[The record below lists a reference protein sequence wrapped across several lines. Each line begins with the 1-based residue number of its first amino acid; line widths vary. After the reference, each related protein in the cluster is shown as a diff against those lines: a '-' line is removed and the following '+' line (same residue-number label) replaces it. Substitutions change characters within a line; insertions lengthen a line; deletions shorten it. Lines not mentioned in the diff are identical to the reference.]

1 MFAPTK
7 TWRRWHRKINVTE
20 KRHALVSAI
29 SASAVPALV
38 MARGHRIEQ
47 VAEIPLVVDNK
58 AVGGVAKTK
67 AAESFLKSVNAFDD
81 VEKVVDSRRLRAGKG
96 KLRNRRHV
104 QRRGPLVVFS
114 EKGPMVKAFRNIP
127 GIELVNVDHLN
138 LLLLAPGGHLGRFV
152 IWTKDAFEKLDK
164 IYGTY
169 KKTSSKKGYKLL
181 RPMMTNAD
189 LGRIINSDEVQNAI
203 RPKRSIRRLPEKRNA
218 LKNAKALARLNP
230 HGLSVKRSATV
241 AHERQTKKRA
251 ELLEKKRKGETVA
264 VTDADKKKKADA
276 KAQSKKTFKKTKA
289 YRTALKA

>member
-7 TWRRWHRKINVTE
+7 TWRRWHRKINTTE

-29 SASAVPALV
+29 SASGVPALV
-38 MARGHRIEQ
+38 MARGHRIDQ
-47 VAEIPLVVDNK
+47 VAEIPLVLDTK
-58 AVGGVAKTK
+58 AVSSIDKTSK
-67 AAESFLKSVNAFDD
+67 AQALLKSINAFAD
-81 VEKVVDSRRLRAGKG
+81 VEKVIDSKGLRAGKG
-96 KLRNRRHV
+96 KLRNRRYV

-114 EKGPMVKAFRNIP
+114 EKGPMVKALRNIP
-127 GIELVNVDHLN
+127 GVELINVNYLN

-169 KKTSSKKGYKLL
+169 KKTSSKVGYKLP
-181 RPMMTNAD
+181 RPIMTNAD
-189 LGRIINSDEVQNAI
+189 LGRIINSDEIQRAI
-203 RPKRSIRRLPEKRNA
+203 RPKRFTRVLPEKRNP

-251 ELLEKKRKGETVA
+251 EQLEKKRKGENVA
-264 VTDADKKKKADA
+264 PTDADKKKKASD
-276 KAQSKKTFKKTKA
+276 KAAYKKVRTSTKA